1 MQDEQ
6 ILVDRAK
13 QYDQEAF
20 AQLYEENF
28 DKIYRY
34 IALKVGNRM
43 EAEDLTQQVFMKA
56 LKSIASYKWQDVPF
70 SAWLYKIAHNQAI
83 DYLRKK
89 NRQPEYELNEDITPA
104 EDNPYRTVELKLD
117 LQQLARA
124 IKKLT
129 PLQQEVLAL
138 RFSCEMPIAQVAGVM
153 GKNEG
158 AIKALQHS
166 AVQALRRIMVMI
178 TEIETDATRTIQ
190 YLINVWKISYAA
202 EKRFRPAWM
211 NFPSRQLNWSR
222 C

>member
-1 MQDEQ
+1 VHSDQN
-6 ILVDRAK
+6 LVDRAK

-34 IALKVGNRM
+34 IALKIGNQM

-56 LKSIASYKWQDVPF
+56 LKSISSYKWKEVPF
-70 SAWLYKIAHNQAI
+70 SAWLYKIAHNQVV

-89 NRQPEYELNEDITPA
+89 TRQPTTELNEDITVA
-104 EDNPYRTVELKLD
+104 EDNPYKNVELKVELE
-117 LQQLARA
+117 QLARA
-124 IKKLT
+124 LKKLT

-166 AVQALRRIMVMI
+166 AVQALRRIMVVNAG
-178 TEIETDATRTIQ
+178 E
-190 YLINVWKISYAA
+190 
-202 EKRFRPAWM
+202 
-211 NFPSRQLNWSR
+211 
-222 C
+222 